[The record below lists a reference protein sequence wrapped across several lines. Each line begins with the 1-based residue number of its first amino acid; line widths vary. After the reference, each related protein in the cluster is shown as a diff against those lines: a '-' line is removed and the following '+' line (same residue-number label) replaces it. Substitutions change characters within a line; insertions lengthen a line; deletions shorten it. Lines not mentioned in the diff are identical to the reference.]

1 MHTQDAIKRT
11 QAMRDKVTVK
21 AAEMGLNVAA
31 YGTGGGADHYVGW
44 NLLPEAEQ
52 IRLRAV
58 INAKLQVCTS
68 WAATRQAARL

>member
-11 QAMRDKVTVK
+11 QAGRDRVADK
-21 AAEMGLNVAA
+21 AAEMGLNAIA
-31 YGTGGGADHYVGW
+31 YAKGGGADHYVGW